1 MNSNEYMTRK
11 ENVYKQLKNI
21 LKLPIYDDEEQFI
34 LSTSQKIDLDNKH
47 NKEIKLLKKEN
58 VGCENNNINIKE
70 EFAKTYNKLIDNIN
84 KENELYIQQYIN
96 KIQLD
101 YKYISEMNA
110 MFEKESQVQIKTYHD
125 KYKKN
130 KTYQNNYD
138 LIKIT
143 NEENKYLNILKSHD
157 IL

>member
-1 MNSNEYMTRK
+1 MNSNEYMKRN

-34 LSTSQKIDLDNKH
+34 LSTSQKMDDDNKD
-47 NKEIKLLKKEN
+47 NNEIKLKKES

-70 EFAKTYNKLIDNIN
+70 EFAKNYNRLIDNIN
-84 KENELYIQQYIN
+84 KENELYLQEYIN
-96 KIQLD
+96 KLQLD

-110 MFEKESQVQIKTYHD
+110 MFEKESQTQINTCHG
-125 KYKKN
+125 KYKKHHN
-130 KTYQNNYD
+130 KYD
-138 LIKIT
+138 LNKIT
-143 NEENKYLNILKSHD
+143 EEENKYLNILKSHN

>member
-47 NKEIKLLKKEN
+47 NNEIKLLKKEN

-101 YKYISEMNA
+101 YKYLSDMNEV
-110 MFEKESQVQIKTYHD
+110 FKKESQSQTNNDYGNS
-125 KYKKN
+125 KKHH
-130 KTYQNNYD
+130 KKYD
-138 LIKIT
+138 LNKIT
-143 NEENKYLNILKSHD
+143 EEENKYLNILKSHN
-157 IL
+157 II